1 MYDYNLG
8 IVEDSDYKNELF
20 DEFDFDWEDFE
31 IDREKEEVFNLM
43 TLRESI
49 EILERISQ
57 ENSNMEKFA
66 IKTINSLNKF
76 IKEYDK

>member
-57 ENSNMEKFA
+57 EDSNMEKFA
-66 IKTINSLNKF
+66 IKAINSLNKF